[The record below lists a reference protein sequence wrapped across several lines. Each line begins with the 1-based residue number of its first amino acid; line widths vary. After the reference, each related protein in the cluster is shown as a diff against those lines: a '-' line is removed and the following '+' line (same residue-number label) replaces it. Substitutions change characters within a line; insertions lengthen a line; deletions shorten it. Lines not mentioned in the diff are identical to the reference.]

1 MRTKRISPRLVEVDF
16 DEWLK
21 DPEFRALVEKAR
33 VTGQI
38 AQLVYDERH
47 AAELTQR
54 QLARRVGTTQSVIA
68 RLEDDNYEGHSLSLL
83 RRIAAAVGRDLEVF
97 FEPRVADPA
106 RKGRTRDSASIPGA
120 MFGDGSLCAR
130 IDDEVGNAEVA
141 NLVRGARTRAKLTQQ
156 RLANLAKTTQPV
168 IARLENHAYRGHSL
182 GMLQRIAAALDCDL
196 VLRFAQRWE
205 RERAAKRAARSRRNY
220 AGRVRTRVSTRT

>member
-1 MRTKRISPRLVEVDF
+1 MRTKKRISPRLVEVDF
-16 DEWLK
+16 GEWLK
-21 DPEFRALVEKAR
+21 DPEFRALVENAR

-54 QLARRVGTTQSVIA
+54 QLAHRVGTTQSVIA
-68 RLEDDNYEGHSLSLL
+68 RLEDDDYEGHSLSML

-97 FEPRVADPA
+97 FEPRPADPT
-106 RKGRTRDSASIPGA
+106 RKGRTRDSVSIPGA
-120 MFGDGSLCAR
+120 TFGDGSLCAR
-130 IDDEVGNAEVA
+130 IDDVGNAEVA

-168 IARLENHAYRGHSL
+168 IARLENPAYRGHSL
-182 GMLQRIAAALDCDL
+182 GILQRIAAAFDCDL
-196 VLRFAQRWE
+196 VLRFAQR
-205 RERAAKRAARSRRNY
+205 RSAAERARPARRAAR
-220 AGRVRTRVSTRT
+220 